1 MEYKIRKGAVL
12 EQVGDA
18 FLIVTSDEAR
28 PPCPYIRQVNATIA
42 FYWRLLEEGLTD
54 SAELLQAAEKEFAAP
69 TALLKNDLQQL
80 LDHMEALGYLIKVQD

>member
-28 PPCPYIRQVNATIA
+28 PPCPYIRQVNGTVA
-42 FYWRLLEEGLTD
+42 FYWRLLEKGCTE
-54 SAELLQAAEKEFAAP
+54 EQLLQAAEKAYEAP
-69 TALLKNDLQQL
+69 AGRLKSDLKQL
-80 LDHMEALGYLIKVQD
+80 LQILETTGYLIRTE